1 MAEKVAAFIADSK
14 TLKTLTLVTC
24 GQERQ
29 SVVKTVL
36 EGLSQNHGL
45 ESFEW
50 LKCVV
55 ASSGALRSLYKV
67 FKNNETLI
75 KLCTST
81 TPHGFDYYAGF
92 DGLNSRLRCVELR
105 KDNYN
110 RRRRGSGVFVIQE
123 AVRHNRW
130 LLNRAAEF
138 VADPSVADA
147 APDMYDVRA
156 LESLLCDV
164 GAPSPSTPNDGCCVN
179 VNSSAVDVLARARRY
194 IRENFFQLAGICDRE
209 MSVCALPFLNRE
221 CWEAVASY
229 LKLKDI
235 K

>member
-1 MAEKVAAFIADSK
+1 M
-14 TLKTLTLVTC
+14 
-24 GQERQ
+24 
-29 SVVKTVL
+29 
-36 EGLSQNHGL
+36 
-45 ESFEW
+45 
-50 LKCVV
+50 
-55 ASSGALRSLYKV
+55 
-67 FKNNETLI
+67 
-75 KLCTST
+75 
-81 TPHGFDYYAGF
+81 
-92 DGLNSRLRCVELR
+92 
-105 KDNYN
+105 
-110 RRRRGSGVFVIQE
+110 FVIQE

-164 GAPSPSTPNDGCCVN
+164 RPPSPSTSKDGCCVN
-179 VNSSAVDVLARARRY
+179 VNSSEVDVLARARRY
-194 IRENFFQLAGICDRE
+194 IRENFFQLARICDSE
-209 MSVCALPFLNRE
+209 MSLCAFPFLNRE